1 MKNDFVK
8 IFAAAFVM
16 FVSVICA
23 GCFQGKSDLT
33 IDDDGRVT
41 LHNELIGV
49 PLMQEPIEGL
59 KNDMERSQFVKE
71 ITPIARGNMSGY
83 RITMQYETVQQF
95 AAQEISLF
103 RNGGGNIQQHKG
115 WFFDAYNFNFAVDA
129 PEEGEYLDN
138 PFVQSLMPQI
148 SFELVINLP
157 YAVEQTNAHNI
168 SNEGKT
174 LTWNLTSAITSGK
187 NISMQTQFRIWHKEK
202 IALTI
207 AIIILLL
214 GGAIHFAR
222 KSKQCEA
229 GSFEEAKNTKF
240 MQICAALAAAAIS
253 ATVFILISPVT
264 FTPADII
271 TPARLNP

>member
-8 IFAAAFVM
+8 IFAAVFMM

-33 IDDDGRVT
+33 IDDDGKVT

-49 PLMQEPIEGL
+49 PLMREPIEGL
-59 KNDMERSQFVKE
+59 KNDMERSQYVKE
-71 ITPIARGNMSGY
+71 ITPIASGNMSGY
-83 RITMQYETVQQF
+83 RITMQYETIQQF

-103 RNGGGNIQQHKG
+103 RDGKGKGIQERKG
-115 WFFDAYNFNFAVDA
+115 WFFDAYNFDFSVEA
-129 PEEGEYLDN
+129 PEQGEYLNN
-138 PFVQSLMPQI
+138 PFVQSMMPQI

-174 LTWNLTSAITSGK
+174 LKWNLSSAITSGK
-187 NISMQTQFRIWHKEK
+187 NISMQTQFRIWHKDK
-202 IALTI
+202 ILLTV
-207 AIIILLL
+207 AVIILLL
-214 GGAIHFAR
+214 GGAIYFAK
-222 KSKQCEA
+222 KSKQSEE
-229 GSFEEAKNTKF
+229 GSFEAAKNTKF

-253 ATVFILISPVT
+253 ATIFMLISPVT

-271 TPARLNP
+271 TPSR